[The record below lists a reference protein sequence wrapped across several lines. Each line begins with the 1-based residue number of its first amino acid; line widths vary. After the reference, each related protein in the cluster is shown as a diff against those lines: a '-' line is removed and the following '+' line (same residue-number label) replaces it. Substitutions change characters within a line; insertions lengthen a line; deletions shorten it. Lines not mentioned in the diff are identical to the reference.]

1 MSRLRLAAVAA
12 ATVSLALGLTACGGD
27 TTSAGA
33 SGSSGG
39 DGATIT
45 YGIYEPGADS
55 GYLLMGKEK
64 DFFAKHGVKVEIV
77 QLKSAQQA
85 FPALLAKQVD
95 IIQGNPSEALL
106 AVQKGA
112 KLKFVGSTMPGQ
124 NYALYAKNDVASVQA
139 MSGATLGVS
148 TPTGLPAVVAKAMM
162 LQSSVDPSSVK
173 LVNSGGSSDRY
184 KAVVAG
190 QIQAASAPLDYTAQ
204 AAKDGVKVLARA
216 KDVVPDFPRYA
227 LITRDDVLQSK
238 GQAVSGLIAGLV
250 EGIRY
255 ANDHPDEAKALAA
268 KTLKLPATDP
278 MIEETYKEFHDGG
291 YLALNGEIPVKQIK
305 YLADLQVKL
314 GITDKAVPVDP
325 MVDDSY
331 RQKAVEGLGQVTSNY
346 YGDAK

>member
-1 MSRLRLAAVAA
+1 MIRLRLAAVVAV
-12 ATVSLALGLTACGGD
+12 TTSLALGVTACGGD
-27 TTSAGA
+27 DTAAGD
-33 SGSSGG
+33 GG

-55 GYLLMGKEK
+55 GYLLMGQEK
-64 DFFAKHGVKVEIV
+64 DFFAKHGVKVEVV
-77 QLKSAQQA
+77 QLKSAAQA

-95 IIQGNPSEALL
+95 VIQGNPSEALL
-106 AVQKGA
+106 AAQKGA

-124 NYALYAKNDVASVQA
+124 NYAIYGKSDLASMSA
-139 MSGATLGVS
+139 LSGATLAIS

-184 KAVVAG
+184 KAVVSG
-190 QIQAASAPLDYTAQ
+190 QVQAASAPLDYSAQ

-238 GQAVSGLIAGLV
+238 GDAVTGLIAGLV

-255 ANDHPDEAKALAA
+255 ADGHPDEAQALAA
-268 KTLKLPATDP
+268 KTLKVAADDP
-278 MIEETYKEFHDGG
+278 MISEAYKEFHDGG
-291 YLALNGEIPVKQIK
+291 YLAMNGEIPVKQIN

-314 GITDKAVPVDP
+314 GITKTAIPVDP
-325 MVDDSY
+325 LVDDSY
-331 RQKAVEGLGQVTSNY
+331 RQKAVGELGQVPSNY
-346 YGDAK
+346 YGDSR

>member
-1 MSRLRLAAVAA
+1 MSRLRPAAVAA
-12 ATVSLALGLTACGGD
+12 VTATLALGLTACGSD
-27 TTSAGA
+27 TTSADASGA
-33 SGSSGG
+33 SDD

-55 GYLLMGKEK
+55 GYLLMGQEK
-64 DFFAKHGVKVEIV
+64 NFFAKHGVKVNIV

-95 IIQGNPSEALL
+95 VIQGNPSEALL

-124 NYALYAKNDVASVQA
+124 NYALYAKSDVASLSA
-139 MSGATLGVS
+139 MAGTTLGVS

-190 QIQAASAPLDYTAQ
+190 QIQVASAPLDYTAQ
-204 AAKDGVKVLARA
+204 AAKDGVKLLGRA

-227 LITRDDVLQSK
+227 LITRDDVLQAK
-238 GQAVSGLIAGLV
+238 GQGVTGLITGLV

-255 ANDHPDEAKALAA
+255 ANDHPDEAQALAA
-268 KTLKLPATDP
+268 KTLKVAATDP
-278 MIEETYKEFHDGG
+278 MVAETYKEFRDGG

-305 YLADLQVKL
+305 YLADLQVKI
-314 GITDKAVPVDP
+314 GITKSAIPVDP
-325 MVDDSY
+325 MVDDTY
-331 RQKAVEGLGQVTSNY
+331 RQKAVAKIGQVASHY
-346 YGDAK
+346 YGDAQ

>member
-1 MSRLRLAAVAA
+1 MSRLRLAAIAA
-12 ATVSLALGLTACGGD
+12 VTATLALGLTACGGD
-27 TTSAGA
+27 DTAATA
-33 SGSSGG
+33 SG
-39 DGATIT
+39 DGATIN

-55 GYLLMGKEK
+55 GYLLMGQEK
-64 DFFAKHGVKVEIV
+64 NFFAKHGVKVNVV

-95 IIQGNPSEALL
+95 VIQGNPSEALL
-106 AVQKGA
+106 AAQKGA

-124 NYALYAKNDVASVQA
+124 NYALYAKSDIAS
-139 MSGATLGVS
+139 MSALSGTTLGIS

-173 LVNSGGSSDRY
+173 LVNAGGASDRY

-190 QIQAASAPLDYTAQ
+190 QIQVASAPLDYTGQ
-204 AAKDGVKVLARA
+204 AAKDGVKLLGRA
-216 KDVVPDFPRYA
+216 KDLVPDFPRYA
-227 LITRDDVLQSK
+227 LITRDDVLQAK
-238 GQAVSGLIAGLV
+238 GSAVTGLIAGLV

-255 ANDHPDEAKALAA
+255 ADAHPDEAQALAA
-268 KTLKLPATDP
+268 KTLKVAATDP
-278 MIEETYKEFHDGG
+278 MVAETYKEFHDGG
-291 YLALNGEIPVKQIK
+291 YLAMNGEVPVKQIK

-314 GITDKAVPVDP
+314 GITKTAIPVDP

-331 RQKAVEGLGQVTSNY
+331 RQKAVAELGQVPSTY

>member
-1 MSRLRLAAVAA
+1 MSRLRQTAIAAVTAA
-12 ATVSLALGLTACGGD
+12 LALGLAACGGD
-27 TTSAGA
+27 TSATG
-33 SGSSGG
+33 SG
-39 DGATIT
+39 DDATIT

-55 GYLLMGKEK
+55 GYLLMGQEK
-64 DFFAKHGVKVEIV
+64 DFFAKHGVKVNVV

-85 FPALLAKQVD
+85 FPALLANQVD
-95 IIQGNPSEALL
+95 VIQGNPSEALL
-106 AVQKGA
+106 AAQKGA

-124 NYALYAKNDVASVQA
+124 NYALYAKNEVGSLSAL
-139 MSGATLGVS
+139 SGTTLGVS

-162 LQSSVDPSSVK
+162 LQSSVDPASVK

-184 KAVVAG
+184 KAVVGG
-190 QIQAASAPLDYTAQ
+190 QIQVASAPLDYAAQ
-204 AAKDGVKVLARA
+204 AAKDGVKLLGRA

-238 GQAVSGLIAGLV
+238 GAAVTGLIAGLV

-268 KTLKLPATDP
+268 KTLKVPATDP
-278 MIEETYKEFHDGG
+278 MIDETYKEFHDGG

-305 YLADLQVKL
+305 YLADLQTKL
-314 GITDKAVPVDP
+314 GITPSPIAVDP

-331 RQKAVEGLGQVTSNY
+331 RQKAVAELGEVPSRY